1 MYRLGATLPSVV
13 NRMQSLGAKFISR
26 EEAGLPDSFYNVP
39 KTNFGPRVGFA
50 YRISAGN
57 KPMVLRGG
65 YRISHFTI
73 PLRAWTAQQRSN
85 APYYARLTSDYNS
98 STLSPDRINN
108 YYMRSVP
115 TTIAG
120 VNSANAIN
128 LENVSSIVR
137 GSPSAK
143 FFAAEQPDTRVH
155 DWNLTLER
163 EVAANTVLRA
173 SYVGNHTSN
182 LQMQREL
189 NTATPEYVWYA
200 TTRQPL
206 PTGEYAGV
214 ARRAYDQTVYGT
226 IDEYRKDGWGNF
238 SGATFE
244 AERRYTGGY
253 GFQLY
258 YSVGNNLM
266 AGGETYRSITAAPN
280 AYLPGAVPTD
290 YEERVRLLNYR
301 RDTGTPKHR
310 VRWNWIAD
318 LPFGKGKP
326 IGRNADGVLDKVI
339 GGWQIAG
346 MGSLRSTYFA
356 LPTNIYPNGNDIEM
370 YGYQYPIEDCRSGSC
385 RPGYLWWNGYIPE
398 NQINSYNAA
407 GQPNGVMGVP
417 ANYKPA
423 AAFLI
428 PWGSTALPPN
438 APANT
443 NVASFWDTNNVWIPL
458 QNGTVQRVGYND
470 NLHPWRNQYLPS
482 SRQWGLDASL
492 FKSIPI
498 SERVNVRFNA
508 DFFNVLNK
516 PGNPSG
522 VSSNGILSTFDSGQS
537 ARELQL
543 TLRVSW

>member
-1 MYRLGATLPSVV
+1 
-13 NRMQSLGAKFISR
+13 
-26 EEAGLPDSFYNVP
+26 
-39 KTNFGPRVGFA
+39 
-50 YRISAGN
+50 
-57 KPMVLRGG
+57 
-65 YRISHFTI
+65 
-73 PLRAWTAQQRSN
+73 
-85 APYYARLTSDYNS
+85 
-98 STLSPDRINN
+98 
-108 YYMRSVP
+108 MRSVP